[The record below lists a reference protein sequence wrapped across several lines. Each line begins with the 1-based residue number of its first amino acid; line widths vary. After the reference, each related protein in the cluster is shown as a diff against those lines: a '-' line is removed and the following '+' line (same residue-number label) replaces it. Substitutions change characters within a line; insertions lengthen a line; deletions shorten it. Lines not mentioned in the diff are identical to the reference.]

1 MDENKL
7 IKDIE
12 DELETLK
19 DISIDK
25 ALPELQDKVWK
36 VAGRYQISGLY
47 ALSVYMDWKSKQ
59 K

>member
-7 IKDIE
+7 IKDIS

-19 DISIDK
+19 DIPMDK
-25 ALPELQDKVWK
+25 ALPELQDKVWN
-36 VAGRYQISGLY
+36 VASRYQISGLY
-47 ALSVYMDWKSKQ
+47 ALSIYMDWKSKQ